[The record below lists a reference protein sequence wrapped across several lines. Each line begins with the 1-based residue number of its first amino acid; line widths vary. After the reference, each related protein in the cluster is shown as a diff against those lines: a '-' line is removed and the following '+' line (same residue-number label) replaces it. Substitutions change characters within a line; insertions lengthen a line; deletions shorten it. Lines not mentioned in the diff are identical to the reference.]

1 MKLTICSL
9 LLLFVIQ
16 ASAHMKLNTA
26 NGVAGS
32 KAARNGGTFNASPDV
47 CGQGGARGANGFTTY
62 KPGEKVTLVWEEN
75 SHAVTGVF
83 QTIFSEKSDTQ
94 LQPNDKSPDVKLA
107 NDVKHNGAGTY
118 SSSFSLPKDVSCTSC
133 SIQVWHTGLNWGT
146 CHDIRIVPDG
156 ASFNADTN
164 KIECKSGKLEG
175 GKCSGSSSSSKSKK
189 AKAAKGAG
197 DFFLGLFLFL
207 LIVSVIAALVFGAL
221 VVARRKGKLPAGK
234 VSDFVEK
241 GERKLRLDRIGN
253 SSSSTPQARENPPVN
268 VAAASHPAQTTQTP
282 GSPPKPNKGALRI
295 GAKVQ
300 ARYSGDGK
308 FYPGT
313 VTDMQNGQ
321 VLVQY
326 NDFGGDSEWLPY
338 NSVKA

>member
-1 MKLTICSL
+1 L
-9 LLLFVIQ
+9 LVIFVIQ
-16 ASAHMKLNTA
+16 ASAHMKLNKA
-26 NGVAGS
+26 NDLTGAT
-32 KAARNGGTFNASPDV
+32 AARNGGTFNASPDV
-47 CGQGGARGANGFTTY
+47 CGQGGARGANGYTTY
-62 KPGEKVTLVWEEN
+62 KPGQKVTLVWEEN
-75 SHAVTGVF
+75 GHPATGNF
-83 QTIFSEKSDTQ
+83 ETIFSEKSDTE
-94 LQPNDKSPDVKLA
+94 LQPNDKTPDVKLA

-118 SSSFSLPKDVSCTSC
+118 TSSFTLPKDVACASC

-146 CHDIRIVPDG
+146 CHDIRIIPEG
-156 ASFNADTN
+156 AKFNADSNT
-164 KIECKSGKLEG
+164 IECKSGKLDG
-175 GKCSGSSSSSKSKK
+175 GKCSGSSSSSQSKK
-189 AKAAKGAG
+189 DKAAKGAG
-197 DFFLGLFLFL
+197 DFFLGLFLFI

-253 SSSSTPQARENPPVN
+253 SSSAPQARENPPVSAAAATTQAP
-268 VAAASHPAQTTQTP
+268 VAARP
-282 GSPPKPNKGALRI
+282 GSPLKQGALRI